1 MAGGNWLIR
10 SFIIC
15 AVLQMLLRLIKSCKV
30 IWKRRVARVAEMR
43 NAYNNLVVKSVGKRP
58 LGTSGCTRED
68 NIRKDL
74 RKTERE
80 YVGWMHLAQD
90 RYQWPAVV
98 NTVMNLGVP

>member
-1 MAGGNWLIR
+1 VDFAFRYLKISGTAEVRRMRSAG
-10 SFIIC
+10 
-15 AVLQMLLRLIKSCKV
+15 
-30 IWKRRVARVAEMR
+30 RVARVAEMR